1 LFSARQMKRHK
12 GLRTCAL
19 WRGDIRLSGS
29 FPIRYQ
35 EAFQCLRRASRCIMK
50 QQAEG
55 AKQASG
61 THQYGDKEH
70 GHPCKRPKSLI
81 VSLADLIP

>member
-1 LFSARQMKRHK
+1 
-12 GLRTCAL
+12 
-19 WRGDIRLSGS
+19 
-29 FPIRYQ
+29 
-35 EAFQCLRRASRCIMK
+35 MK

-61 THQYGDKEH
+61 THQYGDKEQ